1 MYVDGDGGGWG
12 LEWGWGLNKEAAVQE
27 LPGLGIKEGAAIS
40 NTFTLQMKAQQNYN
54 YCTTSRFKT
63 QTPRPGLGI
72 KEGAAISNT
81 FTPEM
86 KKAQLLQHL
95 KISKLKHQDNRAG

>member
-40 NTFTLQMKAQQNYN
+40 TTSTLHMKARKMKIIANPWDFQ
-54 YCTTSRFKT
+54 T
-63 QTPRPGLGI
+63 QTPKQKPA
-72 KEGAAISNT
+72 K
-81 FTPEM
+81 
-86 KKAQLLQHL
+86 
-95 KISKLKHQDNRAG
+95 

>member
-40 NTFTLQMKAQQNYN
+40 
-54 YCTTSRFKT
+54 TTST
-63 QTPRPGLGI
+63 LET
-72 KEGAAISNT
+72 
-81 FTPEM
+81 
-86 KKAQLLQHL
+86 
-95 KISKLKHQDNRAG
+95 